1 MFYTLRRCVKMAA
14 EANFGTLPIAH
25 FPFEGKA
32 TDGHVHVL
40 SALKDAGVPLK
51 ELRQVDL
58 HGNPG
63 IAVLTFSCLAER
75 DSSLN
80 KELEIG
86 GTTVQLLPGDG
97 RLNTMRAYVYGC
109 PTELHDSVILSV
121 LQRYGK
127 PVGPVIRKCVQFES
141 FSVQTGVRVVTLM
154 SSSFVSLP
162 CKIQAKSLNL
172 RLWHKGQVQTCYHCR
187 KSGHVVRDCPE
198 RVSPSKASQEN
209 SSSTITNTSEVI
221 TEVCTGVSNGTTVPD
236 SRTTLSALM
245 ANVTTSSASI
255 SASDTCSQIPVQAP
269 THPSSTQS
277 VPQTYASATL
287 GTAGP
292 DQPDALAHK
301 PLEHAETVYIDILD
315 GEKNDR
321 PPRKQQTPSRRPPT
335 QTLDVQSQWAREASK
350 QNLRSLADKVSRK
363 QRRWGSQ

>member
-1 MFYTLRRCVKMAA
+1 MAA

-141 FSVQTGVRVVTLM
+141 FSVQTGVRVVTLICLHLL
-154 SSSFVSLP
+154 FPCRARFRQSL
-162 CKIQAKSLNL
+162 
-172 RLWHKGQVQTCYHCR
+172 
-187 KSGHVVRDCPE
+187 
-198 RVSPSKASQEN
+198 
-209 SSSTITNTSEVI
+209 
-221 TEVCTGVSNGTTVPD
+221 
-236 SRTTLSALM
+236 
-245 ANVTTSSASI
+245 
-255 SASDTCSQIPVQAP
+255 
-269 THPSSTQS
+269 
-277 VPQTYASATL
+277 
-287 GTAGP
+287 
-292 DQPDALAHK
+292 
-301 PLEHAETVYIDILD
+301 
-315 GEKNDR
+315 
-321 PPRKQQTPSRRPPT
+321 
-335 QTLDVQSQWAREASK
+335 
-350 QNLRSLADKVSRK
+350 
-363 QRRWGSQ
+363 